1 MFRNLTTAIVLA
13 FSISVLCA
21 AQNSNTSTTST
32 RERTTTSQ
40 TTTTQPQKPASS
52 STKEGTKSTTTSGQ
66 TTKSKQT
73 TTGKNG
79 SPAAAA
85 QDPTSGGVTAAFN
98 ALVDGIRHANLKEV
112 TSVYWDSPQLVLFN
126 SNGTV
131 TRGWDQL
138 RANRESSYPNLKD
151 VKLDVRD
158 VKVQMLGRDGAVVT
172 CLWTQ
177 SQTVKGA
184 PESASGRMTLVFR
197 RVGNAWKVVH
207 LHTSPDMPDP
217 SRILPSEQ
225 AEKPVTTP
233 KP

>member
-1 MFRNLTTAIVLA
+1 MFRNLTTAIVFA

-21 AQNSNTSTTST
+21 AQNSNTST

-40 TTTTQPQKPASS
+40 TTTQPQKPAASS

-66 TTKSKQT
+66 TTKSKRT
-73 TTGKNG
+73 TTGQAG
-79 SPAAAA
+79 SPAAA

-98 ALVDGIRHANLKEV
+98 ALVDGIRHANVKEV

-131 TRGWDQL
+131 TKGWDQL

-217 SRILPSEQ
+217 SRILTSEQ